1 MRFEIVSYLIF
12 FVSSLIYRN
21 LMPTDT
27 VPMSTNSKK
36 EMVMETFLEP
46 IGSAKLKW
54 TIKDFKTLLRI
65 GGKTIKSPSFTIETT
80 SGNPATNSGNPVTS
94 SGNPA
99 TNSGNPIA
107 SSGYPAT
114 NSGNPATTSGN
125 PVTSSGNPATAARSF
140 HLEMELPKI
149 QVEELKCP
157 IFLVDETGGDVL
169 AVLEDS
175 SIVGDNVNMTK
186 EEEAGVPTWI
196 GRTTGPENVRKKV
209 STVYVYPP
217 HPDSVTIMIDVTLSR
232 VAGKVIA

>member
-1 MRFEIVSYLIF
+1 MIFRKLIPTAIV
-12 FVSSLIYRN
+12 
-21 LMPTDT
+21 PT
-27 VPMSTNSKK
+27 STNSKK

-54 TIKDFKTLLRI
+54 TIKDFETLLRI
-65 GGKTIKSPSFTIETT
+65 GGKTIKSPSFAIETASGDPAATT

-99 TNSGNPIA
+99 TNSGD
-107 SSGYPAT
+107 PAT
-114 NSGNPATTSGN
+114 N
-125 PVTSSGNPATAARSF
+125 SGNPATAARSF

-149 QVEELKCP
+149 QDEELRCP
-157 IFLVDETGGDVL
+157 IFIVNETGGEVL
-169 AVLEDS
+169 AVLEHS

-196 GRTTGPENVRKKV
+196 GRTPGPESGRKKV
-209 STVYVYPP
+209 STVYAYTP

-232 VAGKVIA
+232 VAGKVVA